1 MPFFI
6 CCTEIGENSIICT
19 TQTKD
24 YLANLQIWTR
34 TGKATSKYYQ
44 PKKNLNRDCQQVEIL
59 LLSLKSVANFLK
71 QLQEENVYMCQL
83 KSRLLVGLHVTVVY
97 VYSQQTR
104 RQRFS
109 VTFDSET
116 KHGYSHALAICT
128 SSQAIC

>member
-1 MPFFI
+1 MESIMGEDCRRGAAQERWLAGDLFFGVMRI
-6 CCTEIGENSIICT
+6 EPEIVCAGW
-19 TQTKD
+19 
-24 YLANLQIWTR
+24 L
-34 TGKATSKYYQ
+34 
-44 PKKNLNRDCQQVEIL
+44 
-59 LLSLKSVANFLK
+59 
-71 QLQEENVYMCQL
+71 EENVHMCQL

-109 VTFDSET
+109 VTFDSAT

>member
-1 MPFFI
+1 MTQWVKCDDGTIIMQKKIKFFGVMRI
-6 CCTEIGENSIICT
+6 EPEIVCAGW
-19 TQTKD
+19 
-24 YLANLQIWTR
+24 L
-34 TGKATSKYYQ
+34 
-44 PKKNLNRDCQQVEIL
+44 
-59 LLSLKSVANFLK
+59 
-71 QLQEENVYMCQL
+71 EENVYMCQL